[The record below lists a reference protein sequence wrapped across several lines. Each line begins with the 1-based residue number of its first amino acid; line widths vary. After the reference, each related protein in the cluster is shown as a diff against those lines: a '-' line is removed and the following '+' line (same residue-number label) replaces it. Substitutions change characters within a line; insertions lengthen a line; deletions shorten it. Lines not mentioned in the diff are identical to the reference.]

1 MGNFLFTYTLQ
12 GSSEQDTYNELPTAL
27 IWVTLGTSLF
37 HIYFPMGWLN
47 NQIFRIPMDK
57 NETETYQQARF
68 EFTTVNN
75 V

>member
-12 GSSEQDTYNELPTAL
+12 GSSDEDTYNQLPNVL

-47 NQIFRIPMDK
+47 KQIFRIPVDK